1 VAELTPASPQDRA
14 DAAAFAGRVA
24 RWDPAGPVRLV
35 GAADR
40 IVLWGTTP
48 FDTLVTRSVDG
59 LLRPSEITVRAA
71 DLLAG
76 LAVATS
82 AVVDPGRAAEG
93 AWRDRIP
100 PDDGWVT
107 LDEVPSAVIAELV
120 ATGTSEARER
130 ADGRAGAPASLL
142 DAVVLTVSGAG
153 DNVSVPMRALFALS
167 GMGFGGPG
175 DDVIKVRATRIWLRL
190 DGRFG
195 AVVRRRHSSLP
206 LFV

>member
-1 VAELTPASPQDRA
+1 VAALVPASPQDRA
-14 DAAAFAGRVA
+14 DAAVFAGRLA
-24 RWDPAGPVRLV
+24 RWDPAGPVRLLAT
-35 GAADR
+35 GDR
-40 IVLWGTTP
+40 VALWGTTP

-59 LLRPSEITVRAA
+59 TVRPSEVTVRAA

-82 AVVDPGRAAEG
+82 EVVDPGRVADG

-100 PDDGWVT
+100 PDEGWVT
-107 LDEVPSAVIAELV
+107 LDEIPSTVITELV
-120 ATGTSEARER
+120 TAAASEARER

-142 DAVVLTVSGAG
+142 DSVVLTVSGA
-153 DNVSVPMRALFALS
+153 DESVDVPMRALFALS

-195 AVVRRRHSSLP
+195 AVVRRRHAALP